1 MTNDSKPSN
10 PRSTPSEGLLVS
22 WFSGGVSSFVATYL
36 LREELDRIVY
46 IHIDDQ
52 HPDTMRFLRD
62 SEELLGRHIEILQ
75 HDTFK
80 TVEDVARKNLY
91 INTQWGA
98 RCTQW
103 LKKDV
108 RLQWERRELD
118 AVPTYVWGFD
128 AGETGRVGR
137 ILETQPEYN
146 HRFPLIE
153 QNLNKADCHGIAE
166 RLGLQRPAMYD
177 LGYNNN
183 NCIGCVKG
191 GMGYWN
197 RIRVDFPE
205 VFAARAKLEREIG
218 SSCIN
223 GVYLD
228 ELDPSRGNFAD
239 DVPSDCSILCQIA
252 LDESAD
258 Q

>member
-1 MTNDSKPSN
+1 M
-10 PRSTPSEGLLVS
+10 LVS
-22 WFSGGVSSFVATYL
+22 WFSAGVSSFVASYL
-36 LREELDRIVY
+36 LRHELDRIVY

-62 SEELLGRHIEILQ
+62 AEVLLEQPIEILQ
-75 HDTFK
+75 HEQFK
-80 TVEDVARKNLY
+80 TVAEVARKNRYL
-91 INTQWGA
+91 NTVWGA

-108 RLQWERRELD
+108 RLAWEKQLD
-118 AVPTYVWGFD
+118 GVPTYVWGFD
-128 AGETGRVGR
+128 AGEKGRVDR
-137 ILETQPEYN
+137 LLQAQPEYN

-153 QNLNKADCHGIAE
+153 QNLDKADCHGLATE
-166 RLGLQRPAMYD
+166 LGLKRPAMYD

-183 NCIGCVKG
+183 NCVGCVKG

-205 VFAARAKLEREIG
+205 VFDSRAKLEREIG

-228 ELDPSRGNFAD
+228 ELDPSRGNFTD
-239 DVPSDCSILCQIA
+239 DVPTDCSILCQIA